1 MDNKIKI
8 VIADDNVYLCEMI
21 KKEIENYDEV
31 QILGIANTDE
41 EEIRL
46 IEELK
51 PEIVITDLM
60 RKRKYSGWDIIKKY
74 DNREDTPRFLI
85 VSAGWPSIIINKAK
99 NVEGFIQRPYTDKNI
114 IIEELRRICKKRGKT
129 NS

>member
-74 DNREDTPRFLI
+74 DN
-85 VSAGWPSIIINKAK
+85 
-99 NVEGFIQRPYTDKNI
+99 Q
-114 IIEELRRICKKRGKT
+114 
-129 NS
+129 